1 MSFAGN
7 PLAYA
12 PALLCPLGF
21 RERPMRY
28 VYSVTS
34 VPYEGE
40 RVALLVEG
48 ISELARLIVD
58 ALTKHNVACR
68 GVLTN
73 DGEEAL
79 DYLLGRGAYAG
90 RGLHV
95 MPCVTLLDLSLPR
108 LDGLG
113 LLREMRAHEQ
123 TRLIPV
129 VAFSSAD
136 ERQENDVVYGS
147 RANSYIGTRPGYG
160 QFEETIQQ
168 VAYYWCVLNE
178 PPPAL

>member
-1 MSFAGN
+1 M
-7 PLAYA
+7 
-12 PALLCPLGF
+12 
-21 RERPMRY
+21 
-28 VYSVTS
+28 
-34 VPYEGE
+34 
-40 RVALLVEG
+40 
-48 ISELARLIVD
+48 
-58 ALTKHNVACR
+58 H
-68 GVLTN
+68 

-79 DYLLGRGAYAG
+79 DYLLGRGAYAE
-90 RGLHV
+90 RDLNV

-129 VAFSSAD
+129 VAFSSAE

-147 RANSYIGTRPGYG
+147 GANSYIGKRPGFG
-160 QFEETIQQ
+160 PFVETIQQ
-168 VAYYWCVLNE
+168 VAQYWCVLNE